1 MATKE
6 IKVELL
12 NEKQET
18 VVYKTNFVS
27 GRKVREALEV
37 SEAAESDEYTEVEKF
52 DKMLDFVASVFPK
65 LTGDMILDGTASWDV
80 LPLLQDVLGQVIGA
94 DPKQAANV

>member
-12 NEKQET
+12 NEKEET
-18 VVYKTNFVS
+18 VVYKTNFIP

-37 SEAAESDEYTEVEKF
+37 SEIAESDEYTEVQKF
-52 DKMLDFVASVFPK
+52 DKMLDFVVSVFPK
-65 LTGDMILDGTASWDV
+65 LTEDAVLDGMSSWDI
-80 LPLLQDVLGQVIGA
+80 LPFLQKTLGDVLGA
-94 DPKQAANV
+94 DPKQTANV